1 MTVYSTIKKISFAG
15 ITGLFLATLITP
27 MLNVKAQEVTGNGLL
42 ISPTRTE
49 LTANAGETKD
59 FSISVKN
66 VTKADL
72 TAKAYLNDFESDG
85 TSGNPK
91 IITDTSKR
99 TPYTLDGMIKGLTDL
114 DLKAGESKT
123 VNLSLK
129 LKDKMSPGAYFGV
142 VRYAAVN
149 KANNNGQ
156 DQVSLTA
163 SIGHLVFL
171 TVPGSVEEKIQL
183 QDLKVTNE
191 KNQTGILFNK
201 PSKAS
206 VSVKN
211 LGNGFSRPFGKI
223 SIYSGSKE
231 VSSIDVNS
239 GETKG
244 IVLPNSSRTF
254 DGNVKGVS
262 RPGKYKVSASVAYGN
277 GGEVVTLTKSFWYLP
292 IWFVVVLIAIL
303 GLIIGGA
310 YYLYRRVSVGRSKK

>member
-1 MTVYSTIKKISFAG
+1 MATI
-15 ITGLFLATLITP
+15 LVP

-49 LTANAGETKD
+49 LTANPGETKD

-85 TSGNPK
+85 TTGNPK
-91 IITDTSKR
+91 IITDTAKR
-99 TPYTLDGMIKGLTDL
+99 TPYTLDGMIKGLSDL

-123 VNLSLK
+123 VNLSLQ
-129 LKDKMSPGAYFGV
+129 LKDKMAPGAYFGV

-149 KANNNGQ
+149 KANTTGQ

-183 QDLKVTNE
+183 QDLKITNE

-201 PSKAS
+201 PTKAS
-206 VSVKN
+206 ISVKN

-223 SIYSGSKE
+223 SLSNGSKE
-231 VSSIDVNS
+231 VSTIDVNG

-254 DGNVKGVS
+254 DGAIKGIS
-262 RPGKYKVSASVAYGN
+262 RPGKYKAVASVAYGN
-277 GGEVVTLTKSFWYLP
+277 GGEVVNLTKSFWYLP
-292 IWFVVVLIAIL
+292 IWFVIVLVAIVL
-303 GLIIGGA
+303 LIIVGA
-310 YYLYRRVSVGRSKK
+310 YFLYRKVSVGRSKKS